1 MEPAPHAHHRGGRAR
16 GRPGFKRLGARVIRA
31 VLRPPGHVWPSH
43 VFSMEFKHKV
53 CCFMNVVWDNLPVI
67 LGGLALTIQYSII
80 AIILM
85 VVIGLVAA
93 LMRLSKL
100 APLRWIA
107 SAYVEMFRS
116 TPLLVQLFFIVL
128 GLPAILPLNQWVGQ
142 LTYPIVAAALTL
154 SLNEG
159 AYVTEIIRAGILGVD
174 KGQKEAALSVG
185 MTDFQTM
192 RYIVL
197 PQAFKR
203 MIPPL
208 VNQAAQTIK
217 DTSLLAPVGV
227 AELVYKGEIV
237 IAATFASFTIWTLIA
252 ALYFIII
259 FSVSKCSAYLERRLQ
274 VDKR

>member
-1 MEPAPHAHHRGGRAR
+1 
-16 GRPGFKRLGARVIRA
+16 
-31 VLRPPGHVWPSH
+31 
-43 VFSMEFKHKV
+43 
-53 CCFMNVVWDNLPVI
+53 MNIIWQYLPTILHGLQLTVEYSVV
-67 LGGLALTIQYSII
+67 

-85 VVIGLVAA
+85 VIIGLIAA
-93 LMRLSKL
+93 LMRLSRSRI
-100 APLRWIA
+100 LRGVA
-107 SAYVEMFRS
+107 GVYVEIFRS

-128 GLPAILPLNQWVGQ
+128 GLPGIVPVNQWVGQ
-142 LTYPIVAAALTL
+142 LLYPIVAGALTL

-174 KGQKEAALSVG
+174 RGQKEAAASIA
-185 MTDFQTM
+185 MTRLQAM

-227 AELVYKGEIV
+227 IELVYTGEIV
-237 IAATFASFTIWTLIA
+237 IAQTFASFKFWALIA
-252 ALYFIII
+252 LLYFIVI
-259 FSVSKCSAYLERRLQ
+259 FSVSKVSAYVERRLQ
-274 VDKR
+274 IDKR

>member
-1 MEPAPHAHHRGGRAR
+1 
-16 GRPGFKRLGARVIRA
+16 
-31 VLRPPGHVWPSH
+31 
-43 VFSMEFKHKV
+43 
-53 CCFMNVVWDNLPVI
+53 MNVVWQNLPVI
-67 LGGLALTIQYSII
+67 LGGLALTIQYSIV

-85 VVIGLVAA
+85 VIIGLFAA
-93 LMRLSKL
+93 LMRLSTF
-100 APLRWIA
+100 APFRWIS

-128 GLPAILPLNQWVGQ
+128 GLPAILPVNQWFGQ
-142 LTYPIVAAALTL
+142 LMYPILAAALTL

-174 KGQKEAALSVG
+174 RGQKEAAMSIG
-185 MTDFQTM
+185 MTGFQTM

-237 IAATFASFTIWTLIA
+237 IAATFASFTIWALVA
-252 ALYFIII
+252 LLYFIVI
-259 FSVSKCSAYLERRLQ
+259 FSVSKCASYMERRLQ

>member
-1 MEPAPHAHHRGGRAR
+1 MH
-16 GRPGFKRLGARVIRA
+16 L
-31 VLRPPGHVWPSH
+31 VWL
-43 VFSMEFKHKV
+43 
-53 CCFMNVVWDNLPVI
+53 NLPVI
-67 LGGLALTIQYSII
+67 LGGLALTIQYAIV

-85 VVIGLVAA
+85 VIFGLIAA
-93 LMRLSKL
+93 LMRLSKI
-100 APLRWIA
+100 AVLRWIA
-107 SAYVEMFRS
+107 SIYVEIFRS

-128 GLPAILPLNQWVGQ
+128 GLPAILPVNQWFGQ
-142 LTYPIVAAALTL
+142 LMYPILSAALTL
-154 SLNEG
+154 GLNEG

-174 KGQKEAALSVG
+174 RGQKEAAMSIG
-185 MTDFQTM
+185 MTGFQTM

-227 AELVYKGEIV
+227 AELVYRGEIV
-237 IAATFASFTIWTLIA
+237 ISNTFASFTIWTVVA
-252 ALYFIII
+252 VLYFIII
-259 FSVSKCSAYLERRLQ
+259 FSVSKCSSYVERRLQ